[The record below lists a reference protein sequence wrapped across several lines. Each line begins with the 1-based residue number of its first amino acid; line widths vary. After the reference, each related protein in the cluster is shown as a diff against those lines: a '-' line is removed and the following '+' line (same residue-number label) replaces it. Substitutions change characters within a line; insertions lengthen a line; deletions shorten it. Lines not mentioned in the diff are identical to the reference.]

1 MKTSNEIFY
10 MPFQIQVFEIGHI
23 FTLTAQLSLDGSHF
37 RASGAIRG
45 WRLLYWKHSSSSR
58 MGCVCQI
65 SLHQRFQAV
74 FWSPQVFFFR
84 REGETQRVGLWPPTF
99 CFSPCSLR
107 HFSGLCTGRLIK
119 ICFEKRVLL
128 LKKRKKSETLWFI
141 SKSLA
146 WGNSPR
152 MFVLGSLC
160 TFK

>member
-10 MPFQIQVFEIGHI
+10 MSFQIQVFEIGHI

-37 RASGAIRG
+37 RASGAICG

-74 FWSPQVFFFR
+74 FWSPQVFFS
-84 REGETQRVGLWPPTF
+84 GEKGGPSGWDSGLPPSALAPAASAI
-99 CFSPCSLR
+99 C
-107 HFSGLCTGRLIK
+107 SGLCTGRLIK

-152 MFVLGSLC
+152 MFVLGSSC